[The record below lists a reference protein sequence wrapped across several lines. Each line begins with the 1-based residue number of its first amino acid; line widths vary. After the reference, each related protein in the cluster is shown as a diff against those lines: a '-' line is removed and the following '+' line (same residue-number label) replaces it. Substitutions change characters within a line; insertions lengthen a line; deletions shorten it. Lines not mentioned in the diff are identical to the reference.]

1 MKKTIIAVLAAS
13 VFATGA
19 AQAAGFDGFYVGAD
33 VTANTAKLDVSSP
46 DPAPDKNFS
55 TGEGSRQMGFGIDL
69 GYGKTFGQFYLAGEA
84 VYAINQGQTGT
95 ASISGVNVSSKARN
109 VKSISIL
116 PGFVVNKD
124 LLIYARLG
132 KGTVDGETTV
142 SFDNVILSST
152 RGDIDIITKGIG
164 LEYSMNKNVA
174 IRAEFSVSDGD
185 KTFDNGE
192 KETVSANS
200 LAAGFQYR
208 F

>member
-1 MKKTIIAVLAAS
+1 MKKLTIAALFAAS
-13 VFATGA
+13 FSVSAV
-19 AQAAGFDGFYVGAD
+19 QAARFNGFYVGAD
-33 VTANTAKLDVSSP
+33 VTSNTAKLDVS
-46 DPAPDKNFS
+46 APGLNFS

-69 GYGKTFGQFYLAGEA
+69 GYGKTFGKFYLAGEA
-84 VYAINQGQTGT
+84 VYAINQGETGT

-132 KGTVDGETTV
+132 KGTIDGETTF
-142 SFDNVILSST
+142 SAGNVSST
-152 RGDIDIITKGIG
+152 TSGDIDIITKGIG
-164 LEYSMNKNVA
+164 LEYSMNKNLA

-185 KTFDNGE
+185 KTFANGE
-192 KETVSANS
+192 KDTVSANS
-200 LAAGFQYR
+200 LAAGIQYR